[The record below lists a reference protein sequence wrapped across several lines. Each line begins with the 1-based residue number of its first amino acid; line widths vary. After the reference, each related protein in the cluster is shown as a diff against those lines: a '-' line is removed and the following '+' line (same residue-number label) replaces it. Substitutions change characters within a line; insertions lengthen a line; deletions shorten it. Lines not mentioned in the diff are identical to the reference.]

1 MHLLEILHKGI
12 VRETRNGL
20 EAKTMVADDR
30 RIRIITGHYGSGK
43 TEFAVNYVKK
53 LRESVD
59 GRVAIADLD
68 IVNVYFRSREKKE
81 ELEEKGIQV
90 IASNLDTAVADV
102 PAVSGAMTMPVI
114 NKEYQYVVDLGGND
128 VGTLVLGRI
137 KPLLDHAEADFFMV
151 VNAYRQNTSTPEGII
166 EQMENLEYAAG
177 LKVTGFINNTNL
189 VRETTAE
196 CLLHGD
202 EVLKEVTKRTGVPV
216 KYVSYVKD
224 VMTEEIPEGLSGEL
238 FPMEFNMRKTWM

>member
-1 MHLLEILHKGI
+1 
-12 VRETRNGL
+12 
-20 EAKTMVADDR
+20 MVADDR

-151 VNAYRQNTSTPEGII
+151 VNAYRPNTSTPEGII

-224 VMTEEIPEGLSGEL
+224 VMTEEIPE
-238 FPMEFNMRKTWM
+238 

>member
-1 MHLLEILHKGI
+1 
-12 VRETRNGL
+12 
-20 EAKTMVADDR
+20 MVADDR

-151 VNAYRQNTSTPEGII
+151 VNAYRPNTSTPEGII

-216 KYVSYVKD
+216 KYVSYDKD
-224 VMTEEIPEGLSGEL
+224 VMTDEIPEGLSGEL

>member
-1 MHLLEILHKGI
+1 
-12 VRETRNGL
+12 
-20 EAKTMVADDR
+20 MVADDR

-128 VGTLVLGRI
+128 VGTLLLGRI

-151 VNAYRQNTSTPEGII
+151 VNAYRPNTSTPEGII

>member
-1 MHLLEILHKGI
+1 
-12 VRETRNGL
+12 
-20 EAKTMVADDR
+20 MVADDR

-81 ELEEKGIQV
+81 ELEEKGIHV

-151 VNAYRQNTSTPEGII
+151 VNAYRPNTSTPEGII

>member
-1 MHLLEILHKGI
+1 
-12 VRETRNGL
+12 
-20 EAKTMVADDR
+20 MVADDR

-151 VNAYRQNTSTPEGII
+151 VNAYRPNTSTPEGRADGKSGIC
-166 EQMENLEYAAG
+166 G
-177 LKVTGFINNTNL
+177 W
-189 VRETTAE
+189 AE
-196 CLLHGD
+196 GDRLHQ
-202 EVLKEVTKRTGVPV
+202 
-216 KYVSYVKD
+216 
-224 VMTEEIPEGLSGEL
+224 
-238 FPMEFNMRKTWM
+238 

>member
-1 MHLLEILHKGI
+1 
-12 VRETRNGL
+12 
-20 EAKTMVADDR
+20 MVADDK

-43 TEFAVNYVKK
+43 TEFAVNYVRR
-53 LRESVD
+53 LRESAA
-59 GRVAIADLD
+59 GKVAIADLD
-68 IVNVYFRSREKKE
+68 IVNVYFRSREKKA
-81 ELEEKGIQV
+81 ELEQLGIQV
-90 IASNLDTAVADV
+90 IASNLDTASADL

-137 KPLLDHAEADFFMV
+137 KPILDHAETDFFMV
-151 VNAYRQNTSTPEGII
+151 VNAYRPNTSTPEGVI
-166 EQMENLEYAAG
+166 EQMQYLEYGAG

-202 EVLKEVTKRTGVPV
+202 AVLKEVTKRTGVPV
-216 KYVSYVKD
+216 KYVSYVKE
-224 VMTEEIPEGLSGEL
+224 VMTEEIPKGLSGEL

>member
-1 MHLLEILHKGI
+1 
-12 VRETRNGL
+12 
-20 EAKTMVADDR
+20 MVADDR

-90 IASNLDTAVADV
+90 ITSNLDTAVADV

-151 VNAYRQNTSTPEGII
+151 VNAYRPNTSTPEGII

>member
-1 MHLLEILHKGI
+1 
-12 VRETRNGL
+12 
-20 EAKTMVADDR
+20 MVADDR

-137 KPLLDHAEADFFMV
+137 KPLLDRAEADFFMV
-151 VNAYRQNTSTPEGII
+151 VNAYRPNTSTPEGII

>member
-1 MHLLEILHKGI
+1 
-12 VRETRNGL
+12 
-20 EAKTMVADDR
+20 MVADDR

-151 VNAYRQNTSTPEGII
+151 VNAYRPNTSTPEGII

-189 VRETTAE
+189 VRE
-196 CLLHGD
+196 LHGD

>member
-1 MHLLEILHKGI
+1 
-12 VRETRNGL
+12 
-20 EAKTMVADDR
+20 MVADDR

-151 VNAYRQNTSTPEGII
+151 VNAYRPNTSTPEGII

-177 LKVTGFINNTNL
+177 LKVT
-189 VRETTAE
+189 
-196 CLLHGD
+196 
-202 EVLKEVTKRTGVPV
+202 VLKEVTKRTGVPV

>member
-1 MHLLEILHKGI
+1 
-12 VRETRNGL
+12 
-20 EAKTMVADDR
+20 MVADDR

-81 ELEEKGIQV
+81 ALEEKGIQV

-151 VNAYRQNTSTPEGII
+151 VNAYRPNTSTPEGII

-238 FPMEFNMRKTWM
+238 FHMEFNMRKTWM

>member
-1 MHLLEILHKGI
+1 
-12 VRETRNGL
+12 
-20 EAKTMVADDR
+20 MVADDR

-59 GRVAIADLD
+59 GRVAIADLV

-151 VNAYRQNTSTPEGII
+151 VNAYRPNTSTPEGII

>member
-1 MHLLEILHKGI
+1 
-12 VRETRNGL
+12 
-20 EAKTMVADDR
+20 MVADDR

-151 VNAYRQNTSTPEGII
+151 VNAYRPNTSTPEGII

-224 VMTEEIPEGLSGEL
+224 VMTEEIPEGLAGEL

>member
-1 MHLLEILHKGI
+1 
-12 VRETRNGL
+12 
-20 EAKTMVADDR
+20 MVADDR

-151 VNAYRQNTSTPEGII
+151 VNAYRPNTSTPEGII

-189 VRETTAE
+189 VRETT
-196 CLLHGD
+196 D

>member
-1 MHLLEILHKGI
+1 
-12 VRETRNGL
+12 
-20 EAKTMVADDR
+20 MVADDR

-151 VNAYRQNTSTPEGII
+151 VNAYRPNTSTPEGII

-224 VMTEEIPEGLSGEL
+224 EMTEEIPEGLSGEL

>member
-1 MHLLEILHKGI
+1 
-12 VRETRNGL
+12 
-20 EAKTMVADDR
+20 MVADDR

-53 LRESVD
+53 LRESVE
-59 GRVAIADLD
+59 GKVAIADLD

-81 ELEEKGIQV
+81 ELEAEGIQV

-114 NKEYQYVVDLGGND
+114 NKDYQYVVDLGGND

-137 KPLLDHAEADFFMV
+137 KPLLDHTEADFFMV
-151 VNAYRQNTSTPEGII
+151 VNAYRPNTSTPEGII

-216 KYVSYVKD
+216 KYVSYVRD

>member
-1 MHLLEILHKGI
+1 
-12 VRETRNGL
+12 
-20 EAKTMVADDR
+20 MVADDR

-151 VNAYRQNTSTPEGII
+151 VNAYRPNTSTPEGII

-216 KYVSYVKD
+216 KYLSYVKD

>member
-1 MHLLEILHKGI
+1 
-12 VRETRNGL
+12 
-20 EAKTMVADDR
+20 MVADDR

-151 VNAYRQNTSTPEGII
+151 VNAYRPNTSTPEGII

-189 VRETTAE
+189 VRETTE

>member
-1 MHLLEILHKGI
+1 
-12 VRETRNGL
+12 
-20 EAKTMVADDR
+20 MVADDR

-90 IASNLDTAVADV
+90 SASNLDTAVADV

-151 VNAYRQNTSTPEGII
+151 VNAYRPNTSTPEGII

>member
-1 MHLLEILHKGI
+1 
-12 VRETRNGL
+12 
-20 EAKTMVADDR
+20 MVADDR

-90 IASNLDTAVADV
+90 IASNLDMAVADV

-151 VNAYRQNTSTPEGII
+151 VNAYRPNTSTPEGII

>member
-1 MHLLEILHKGI
+1 
-12 VRETRNGL
+12 
-20 EAKTMVADDR
+20 MVADDR

-90 IASNLDTAVADV
+90 IASNLETAVADV

-151 VNAYRQNTSTPEGII
+151 VNAYRPNTSTPEGII

>member
-1 MHLLEILHKGI
+1 
-12 VRETRNGL
+12 
-20 EAKTMVADDR
+20 MVADDR

-128 VGTLVLGRI
+128 VGTLG
-137 KPLLDHAEADFFMV
+137 AG
-151 VNAYRQNTSTPEGII
+151 QNQTSFGSCGSRLFYGSQCLPPEY
-166 EQMENLEYAAG
+166 LY
-177 LKVTGFINNTNL
+177 T
-189 VRETTAE
+189 
-196 CLLHGD
+196 
-202 EVLKEVTKRTGVPV
+202 
-216 KYVSYVKD
+216 
-224 VMTEEIPEGLSGEL
+224 
-238 FPMEFNMRKTWM
+238 

>member
-1 MHLLEILHKGI
+1 
-12 VRETRNGL
+12 
-20 EAKTMVADDR
+20 MVADDR

-151 VNAYRQNTSTPEGII
+151 VNAYRPNTSTPEGII

-202 EVLKEVTKRTGVPV
+202 EVLKEVTTRTGVPV
-216 KYVSYVKD
+216 KYVSYVED

>member
-1 MHLLEILHKGI
+1 
-12 VRETRNGL
+12 
-20 EAKTMVADDR
+20 MVADDR

-151 VNAYRQNTSTPEGII
+151 VNAYRPNTSTPEGII

-224 VMTEEIPEGLSGEL
+224 VMTEEIPEGLSVEL

>member
-1 MHLLEILHKGI
+1 
-12 VRETRNGL
+12 
-20 EAKTMVADDR
+20 MVADDR

-151 VNAYRQNTSTPEGII
+151 VNAYRPNTSTPEGII

-202 EVLKEVTKRTGVPV
+202 EVLKEVTKHTGVPV

>member
-1 MHLLEILHKGI
+1 
-12 VRETRNGL
+12 
-20 EAKTMVADDR
+20 MVADDR

-81 ELEEKGIQV
+81 ELEEKGMQV
-90 IASNLDTAVADV
+90 IASSLDTAVADV

-151 VNAYRQNTSTPEGII
+151 VNAYRPNTSTPEGII

>member
-1 MHLLEILHKGI
+1 
-12 VRETRNGL
+12 
-20 EAKTMVADDR
+20 MVADDR

-151 VNAYRQNTSTPEGII
+151 VNAYRPNTSTPEGII

-202 EVLKEVTKRTGVPV
+202 EVLKVVTKRTGVPV

>member
-1 MHLLEILHKGI
+1 
-12 VRETRNGL
+12 
-20 EAKTMVADDR
+20 MVADDK

-59 GRVAIADLD
+59 GKVAIADLD

-81 ELEEKGIQV
+81 ELEAKGIQV

-151 VNAYRQNTSTPEGII
+151 VNAYRPNTSTPEGII

-216 KYVSYVKD
+216 KYVSYVRD